1 MVVAS
6 SAEFADGLAMGEGE
20 TLIEEIEA
28 ELKAAMPQLGSIYI
42 RPEKQRDAVRVA
54 PS

>member
-1 MVVAS
+1 MGRDKAYL
-6 SAEFADGLAMGEGE
+6 EFEGE

-28 ELKAAMPQLGSIYI
+28 ELKAAMPQLDSIYI